1 MTHLKYYLLLISIFL
16 FVSLVR
22 AQSISGVVLDS
33 LTRKP
38 LAGASVFVENTF
50 RGTVTDRSGKYNI
63 PNVGRGH
70 FRVTATYMGY
80 KQLSDS
86 ITIRGKQAAY
96 IQFRLAPVSYEQQ
109 AVNVVADRQSKAR
122 SNLPL
127 TAIVLGEVALQQTSE
142 TNIMPVLSM
151 KIPGLF
157 VTQRGAGGFGIA
169 EGAAG
174 KLSIRG
180 IGSAEQSQLLIAID
194 GQPQVMGIFGHSFP
208 DMFNTSDY
216 RSVEVVRGP
225 ASVLYGSNAMGGVV
239 NLVTH
244 DPDSAGTHGS
254 LTAHYGSFGTLRVSP
269 RLSYRSGKLAMA
281 ASYTHDRTD
290 GHRPNSR
297 YRSNHGHFKAG
308 WNFNKNLDLS
318 LSAGLADLF
327 SVDPGPTSNPD
338 EYANGKHWADVL
350 RGNAQ
355 ISFKNNYERLS
366 GHANLFFNQ
375 GNHDIYT
382 NWQSMDRNYGV
393 SVYESFSFIQNNLF
407 GVGFDWNRY
416 GGQGN
421 TVEPFDN
428 WIDVTETGGFAFV
441 QHTFWE
447 ALTLN
452 AAGRVHNH
460 SVYGNRFV
468 PQVGAVYALS
478 ESQSVKALA
487 SNGFRS
493 PNVKELYFFPTSN
506 DTLTPESMWNY
517 ELGYTQYLLDRT
529 FKTSFTAFFIDGE
542 NAIQLV
548 RNTQPMPPFKFQ
560 NSGTFQHWGFEW
572 EATYRPRPN
581 LLVEASYAYLHTDV
595 PRLGAPAHQLYLG
608 ANYTLNRFDFSLNA
622 QGIAGLYTSVAAD
635 NPTREHYVMLNA
647 RANIRAGRA
656 LSVFVSGNNLLNWD
670 YEINNGY
677 PMPGL
682 SVLGGLVVR
691 WN

>member
-38 LAGASVFVENTF
+38 LVGASVFVENTF

-127 TAIVLGEVALQQTSE
+127 TTTVLGEVALQQTSE

-269 RLSYRSGKLAMA
+269 RLSYRSGKLALA

-355 ISFKNNYERLS
+355 LSFKNNYERLS

-478 ESQSVKALA
+478 ENQSVKALA

-517 ELGYTQYLLDRT
+517 ELGYTHYLLDRT

-560 NSGTFQHWGFEW
+560 NTGTFRHWGFEW
-572 EATYRPRPN
+572 EAAYRPRPN

-595 PRLGAPAHQLYLG
+595 LRLGAPAHQLYLG

-622 QGIAGLYTSVAAD
+622 QGIGGLYTSLTA
-635 NPTREHYVMLNA
+635 NNSTHEHVILNA
-647 RANIRAGRA
+647 RANFRAGRV

-670 YEINNGY
+670 YEINSGY